1 MEDMLE
7 SDRLPNNVMKVPE
20 VYSLYCQSSY
30 REGERGGD
38 GEGEKEGRGRGEK
51 GRRGGGGEE
60 RRGERGKGR
69 GGEEEEEEEVHML
82 YCHNVSLS
90 LQ

>member
-1 MEDMLE
+1 MLE

-30 REGERGGD
+30 IYRRG
-38 GEGEKEGRGRGEK
+38 EGRGEEMEKGRKREGGEERRRGEK
-51 GRRGGGGEE
+51 GRRGEGERREGEE
-60 RRGERGKGR
+60 KGR
-69 GGEEEEEEEVHML
+69 GRGGEEVHML